1 MNVIDVLVDEH
12 KLVRQ
17 YLDTLG
23 IAVDLM
29 GSGEELPEDFFDK
42 TLDFS
47 NTFLDTYHHF
57 KEEYVVFLKLAEKK
71 GGTIDPQIVSLRDQ
85 HERGR
90 SFVKKIKAS
99 IKGYL
104 EGSEVQRAKLFE
116 NLGYFYQLQRQH
128 LNRENH
134 VFFPMARKAFSQTEL
149 DEFAKEFEKEE
160 KRLGPETLEYSEKL
174 VELMANQLAD
184 LFGGKYH
191 DKVEQ
196 LEKTRAHRTQ

>member
-17 YLDTLG
+17 YLDTIN
-23 IAVDLM
+23 IAIDLM
-29 GSGEELPEDFFDK
+29 GIGEDPPGDFFEK

-71 GGTIDPQIVSLRDQ
+71 AGAIDPQIMSLRTQ

-90 SFVKKIKAS
+90 NFVKIIAAS
-99 IKGYL
+99 IEGYMK
-104 EGSEVQRAKLFE
+104 GSEVQRADLFE
-116 NLGYFYQLQRQH
+116 NLGYFYELQRQH

-134 VFFPMARKAFSQTEL
+134 VFFPMARQSFSDEEL
-149 DEFAKEFEKEE
+149 DEFAEEFKKEE
-160 KRLGPETLEYSEKL
+160 KRLGTETLDYSKKL
-174 VELMANQLAD
+174 VELMANQLED
-184 LFGGKYH
+184 IFGELYH
-191 DKVEQ
+191 ARVEQ
-196 LEKTRAHRTQ
+196 QQKTRAHGK